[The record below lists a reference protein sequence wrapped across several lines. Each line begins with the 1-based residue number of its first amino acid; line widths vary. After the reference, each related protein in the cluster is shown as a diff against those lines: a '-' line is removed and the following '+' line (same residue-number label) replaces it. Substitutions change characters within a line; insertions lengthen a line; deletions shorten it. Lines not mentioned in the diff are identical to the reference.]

1 MWKDS
6 IRNIVV
12 IFQPNILRI
21 VGFYV
26 RHSANILVDQNKN
39 IFWKKNGQKLK
50 NHATLIFGQN
60 HWYEIGNLY
69 LTYQNVL
76 KSDPSGVG
84 QFFEIGWKSV

>member
-26 RHSANILVDQNKN
+26 RHSANLELLRCLIIAWDHDVYKKN
-39 IFWKKNGQKLK
+39 IAIIMATYYNIEAFQKCQS
-50 NHATLIFGQN
+50 TVVYLIKTNFN
-60 HWYEIGNLY
+60 R
-69 LTYQNVL
+69 
-76 KSDPSGVG
+76 
-84 QFFEIGWKSV
+84 

>member
-26 RHSANILVDQNKN
+26 RHSATVMNILGKAYPNPFILLQLVKY
-39 IFWKKNGQKLK
+39 WE
-50 NHATLIFGQN
+50 
-60 HWYEIGNLY
+60 EI
-69 LTYQNVL
+69 Q
-76 KSDPSGVG
+76 
-84 QFFEIGWKSV
+84 

>member
-26 RHSANILVDQNKN
+26 RHSAIVVIFQTNILRIVGFYVRHSA
-39 IFWKKNGQKLK
+39 IVQKS
-50 NHATLIFGQN
+50 NS
-60 HWYEIGNLY
+60 WP
-69 LTYQNVL
+69 V
-76 KSDPSGVG
+76 
-84 QFFEIGWKSV
+84 

>member
-26 RHSANILVDQNKN
+26 RHSAIVVKSNSSD
-39 IFWKKNGQKLK
+39 FWKISWLDDMLSSF
-50 NHATLIFGQN
+50 TDL
-60 HWYEIGNLY
+60 
-69 LTYQNVL
+69 
-76 KSDPSGVG
+76 
-84 QFFEIGWKSV
+84 